1 MALRLTRD
9 ASREPVLPGLHG
21 PVKVDRRTKDL
32 TKRLRPGD
40 IAVIDHTDIDRVS
53 GEALVACRPLAV
65 VNAGRSISGRY
76 PNVGPRILVDAGI
89 PLLDIEDETIMS
101 RLKDGARAGLDG
113 LSLIHI

>member
-40 IAVIDHTDIDRVS
+40 IAVIDHDD
-53 GEALVACRPLAV
+53 L
-65 VNAGRSISGRY
+65 
-76 PNVGPRILVDAGI
+76 
-89 PLLDIEDETIMS
+89 EDEAQAWERGVDELARTDEDVADYVSALESAQDTTELPEASGDAIAKEFE
-101 RLKDGARAGLDG
+101 RYLRRRGDGSPGKG
-113 LSLIHI
+113 